1 MYKNV
6 TGIIVNVKKK
16 LDGRNGIEELSCKI
30 LVLGARYWGFGV
42 WGTEYGIRYSIFK
55 IHYFLFDNQF
65 NSS

>member
-42 WGTEYGIRYSIFK
+42 WSTE
-55 IHYFLFDNQF
+55 
-65 NSS
+65 